1 MDVSIYALMI
11 VGIRGRVSG
20 RLHLAYTLTAY
31 GIYLNCICS
40 CMSQS
45 FPWLCQVVMSSSGS
59 FKCLCMSILD
69 TCPCSVWISEMC

>member
-20 RLHLAYTLTAY
+20 RLHLVYTSTAY

-45 FPWLCQVVMSSSGS
+45 FP
-59 FKCLCMSILD
+59 
-69 TCPCSVWISEMC
+69 